1 MLGELRSI
9 LKLSTPI
16 IAMTATATSQA
27 RVGIMKSLGMHNVVL
42 IHNTPSVHNI
52 KHVVVQTTLKDASE
66 IFHWLCESLLKKQ
79 MSAERVII
87 FCQSRRHCSELYSA
101 FSSYL
106 PQSFHQYFNMFHTN
120 TENDIQEE
128 IAKDFSMP
136 DGKIRVLFATIAF
149 GLGIDV
155 KGVHNVIMYGCPSAI
170 DDYVQLSGR
179 GGRDGEQSLSII
191 IDIPVKT
198 GSGIS
203 AEMKQFVNTKE
214 CRREILKKAF
224 PASRESFVTPHD
236 CCDNCSSNCVCLG
249 QVCNKKMMA
258 VEKEIQNF
266 QSTFDNEIS
275 IRVVSDEDY
284 ESVKQALHDMWKQ
297 SVGLLT
303 SEHMYAGPEVA
314 LGITKSTVN
323 RLLSNLHLAFTYTEF
338 VSHFHFPNTEVADQ
352 VWALIQ
358 RHVGSNAIQKTS
370 QVSSLESEVKD
381 DIEVEEEQLLLQSE
395 YAEAY
400 LEGSDSD

>member
-1 MLGELRSI
+1 MPAFENEDKINKPNRFQGLASGKYMNNTFLFVGATHLHTPQLSGSVMGCYVGELRSI

-16 IAMTATATSQA
+16 IAMTATATNQV

-52 KHVVVQTTLKDASE
+52 KHVVVQTNLKDPSE

-155 KGVHNVIMYGCPSAI
+155 KGVHNVIMYGCPSDI

-191 IDIPVKT
+191 IDIPIKT

-214 CRREILKKAF
+214 CRRELLKK
-224 PASRESFVTPHD
+224 PSQP
-236 CCDNCSSNCVCLG
+236 
-249 QVCNKKMMA
+249 
-258 VEKEIQNF
+258 
-266 QSTFDNEIS
+266 
-275 IRVVSDEDY
+275 RVNP
-284 ESVKQALHDMWKQ
+284 L
-297 SVGLLT
+297 
-303 SEHMYAGPEVA
+303 
-314 LGITKSTVN
+314 
-323 RLLSNLHLAFTYTEF
+323 
-338 VSHFHFPNTEVADQ
+338 
-352 VWALIQ
+352 
-358 RHVGSNAIQKTS
+358 
-370 QVSSLESEVKD
+370 
-381 DIEVEEEQLLLQSE
+381 
-395 YAEAY
+395 
-400 LEGSDSD
+400 